1 MTRDINIQYACGCAK
16 TAPADPVDW
25 ERAAQDGRVRIDRK
39 FNRIGEY
46 LETVYFDYTKCS
58 KCRKDAQLITH

>member
-39 FNRIGEY
+39 FTTIGEY
-46 LETVYFDYTKCS
+46 LGTVYFDYTKCF
-58 KCRKDAQLITH
+58 KCRMEAAQ